1 MNKKK
6 KVTEPKFIA
15 KLKIKNYPSKTEIK
29 EIIDIYISSNELQND
44 YEIEEKSSL
53 LILTFKDTILAN
65 CVLRHLQ
72 LKILENPTLEKMK
85 VSLKSEVSNAPEYN
99 IKVPKSSYMDV
110 PDKYKNVKK
119 KYELSISPSKNKK
132 KNNKKEESIYLLGD
146 PYIDPS
152 KINKI
157 DDKKNKS
164 LWISK
169 KVFNNYAGNTN
180 SVLKETNLYMGPGGN
195 PSQYKFREIHKEK
208 WKNGKNFYA

>member
-65 CVLRHLQ
+65 CILKHLQ
-72 LKILENPTLEKMK
+72 LKILDNSQLEKMT
-85 VSLKSEVSNAPEYN
+85 VNLKSEVSNAPEYN

-157 DDKKNKS
+157 DDKKSKS

-169 KVFNNYAGNTN
+169 KVFNNSAGNNN
-180 SVLKETNLYMGPGGN
+180 SVLKEINPYMGPGGN
-195 PSQYKFREIHKEK
+195 PDAYKFREIHKEK
-208 WKNGKNFYA
+208 WKNGKNFYV

>member
-6 KVTEPKFIA
+6 NVTEPKFIA

-65 CVLRHLQ
+65 CILRHLQ

-146 PYIDPS
+146 TYINPS

-157 DDKKNKS
+157 DDKKSKS

-169 KVFNNYAGNTN
+169 KVFNNYAGNNN
-180 SVLKETNLYMGPGGN
+180 SVLKEINPYMGPGGN
-195 PSQYKFREIHKEK
+195 PDAYKFREIHKEK
-208 WKNGKNFYA
+208 WKNGKNFYV